1 VTKEAEKGPGGFR
14 PLVPE
19 VGVDPA
25 ALHRHGLEMLTAAN
39 RLALTWLRE
48 AAAQHAAMTRRALDE
63 MLENARRLA
72 AAEGG
77 AEQTRAM
84 IDALGRAQ
92 ASGLATAQEITALM
106 RRIQD
111 DSMTLLDETLS
122 RGAARDDGTPPP
134 R

>member
-1 VTKEAEKGPGGFR
+1 MDTGQAPRFA

-19 VGVDPA
+19 AGIDPA
-25 ALHRHGLEMLTAAN
+25 AMHRHGLDMLNAAN

-48 AAAQHAAMTRRALDE
+48 TAAQHAAMTRRALDE
-63 MLENARRLA
+63 MLQNARQLA

-77 AEQTRAM
+77 AEQARAM
-84 IDALGRAQ
+84 LDALTRAQ
-92 ASGLATAQEITALM
+92 ATGLATAQEIAGLM

-111 DSMTLLDETLS
+111 DSLTLLGEAMA
-122 RGAARDDGTPPP
+122 RGEDPPP

>member
-1 VTKEAEKGPGGFR
+1 MEEGPRRFA

-19 VGVDPA
+19 SGVDPL

-48 AAAQHAAMTRRALDE
+48 TSAQHAAMTRRALDE
-63 MLENARRLA
+63 MLQNARQLA

-77 AEQTRAM
+77 AEQAQAM
-84 IDALGRAQ
+84 MDALSRAQ
-92 ASGLATAQEITALM
+92 AMGLATAQEITALM

-111 DSMTLLDETLS
+111 DSLTLLGEAMA
-122 RGAARDDGTPPP
+122 RGEDAPSDR
-134 R
+134 